1 MVNAQDTHQ
10 IVTLIIEHVTNAHRT
25 VTARIYS
32 NQSVIMEGA
41 LKVRCQNYLPDLEI
55 QTFE

>member
-41 LKVRCQNYLPDLEI
+41 LKVRCV
-55 QTFE
+55 TKF